1 MDEFYSAVW
10 YEEYIS
16 LFSEC
21 MTLVKKTEYLIRVP
35 HYFAPAQTLTM
46 LDK

>member
-1 MDEFYSAVW
+1 
-10 YEEYIS
+10 
-16 LFSEC
+16 
-21 MTLVKKTEYLIRVP
+21 LVKKTEYLIRVP